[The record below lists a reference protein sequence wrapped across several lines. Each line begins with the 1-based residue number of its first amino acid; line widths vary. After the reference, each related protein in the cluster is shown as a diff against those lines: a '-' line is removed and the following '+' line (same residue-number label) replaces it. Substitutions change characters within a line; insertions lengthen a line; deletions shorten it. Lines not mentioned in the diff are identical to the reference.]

1 MKQKYKQWWKE
12 ITTIST
18 K

>member
-1 MKQKYKQWWKE
+1 MKQKHKQWWKE